1 MNFINGCA
9 YQFNG
14 DQLLISTVPTNHP
27 PRPISPLTTG
37 PSIQTVDKNARN
49 APGRT
54 YQDLLKNEFDE
65 EKLRY
70 YLTGELISVNIAI
83 DDGWKDHIK
92 VIPQS
97 RGGASLP
104 SGPLSKL
111 IPLHPSS
118 PIIHTI
124 QPSPSQRFLLVTLI
138 TTFSYSVPLSK
149 FGKDIQIWDLQSD
162 AVIPVA
168 SLPVDDEIP
177 LSYDAC
183 SRHERMFQWHHLNDA
198 VVYVKALDG
207 GDNTVDV
214 GEGERDAVYSRQLV
228 LDNDCGEGKTATLL
242 EPKKMVGL
250 QWRFSGIDYMS
261 SGMAIIEEYRWKDRM
276 ERKWLLDQN
285 GNKIKMLWERCW
297 QDRYNAPGEPLKRRM
312 GVNGTYFVVQPSET
326 SFFLRGAGASPLGD
340 RPFLDICEFG
350 GETVTMKR
358 VWRCAAP
365 VEGILDPEK
374 EVNGVLPQNRHDV
387 YESFVCLME
396 DDDSML
402 ISRES
407 KTTPRNY
414 YWTKLS
420 DLSDERQVTAFEHPQ
435 PDLLGVTKELVQY
448 KREDGVDLTC
458 NMYLPANFDGTPRPT
473 VRHFLSIWRDSRD
486 IHII

>member
-1 MNFINGCA
+1 
-9 YQFNG
+9 
-14 DQLLISTVPTNHP
+14 
-27 PRPISPLTTG
+27 
-37 PSIQTVDKNARN
+37 
-49 APGRT
+49 
-54 YQDLLKNEFDE
+54 
-65 EKLRY
+65 
-70 YLTGELISVNIAI
+70 
-83 DDGWKDHIK
+83 
-92 VIPQS
+92 
-97 RGGASLP
+97 
-104 SGPLSKL
+104 
-111 IPLHPSS
+111 
-118 PIIHTI
+118 
-124 QPSPSQRFLLVTLI
+124 
-138 TTFSYSVPLSK
+138 
-149 FGKDIQIWDLQSD
+149 
-162 AVIPVA
+162 
-168 SLPVDDEIP
+168 
-177 LSYDAC
+177 
-183 SRHERMFQWHHLNDA
+183 
-198 VVYVKALDG
+198 
-207 GDNTVDV
+207 
-214 GEGERDAVYSRQLV
+214 
-228 LDNDCGEGKTATLL
+228 
-242 EPKKMVGL
+242 
-250 QWRFSGIDYMS
+250 
-261 SGMAIIEEYRWKDRM
+261 
-276 ERKWLLDQN
+276 
-285 GNKIKMLWERCW
+285 
-297 QDRYNAPGEPLKRRM
+297 M

-420 DLSDERQVTAFEHPQ
+420 DLSEERQVTAFEHPQ

-473 VRHFLSIWRDSRD
+473 VRHFLSIWRDNKD